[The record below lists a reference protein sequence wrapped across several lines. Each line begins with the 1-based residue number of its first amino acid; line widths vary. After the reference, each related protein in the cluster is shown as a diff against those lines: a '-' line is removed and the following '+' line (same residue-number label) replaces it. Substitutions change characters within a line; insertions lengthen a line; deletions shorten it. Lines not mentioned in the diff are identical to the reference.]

1 MSVLLVITAL
11 GILLLGYLIMRRIDN
26 FIAGGG
32 FVESWEG
39 RKKMGVLIF
48 GSHAAACAA
57 LNAGIQCTELT
68 EPALP
73 QDNGYYSAIFLLSEQ
88 ESENLVLCR
97 AVHREDPDLLIIVR
111 CADTRL
117 KEVYTKLGACHI
129 LSPDEPVEAML
140 SELWGI
146 LK

>member
-1 MSVLLVITAL
+1 MSALLVITAL
-11 GILLLGYLIMRRIDN
+11 GIIILGYLIMRRIDS
-26 FIAGGG
+26 FIADGG
-32 FVESWEG
+32 FIDSREG
-39 RKKMGVLIF
+39 RRKMGVLIF

-57 LNAGIQCTELT
+57 LNAGIQCTELV

-73 QDNGYYSAIFLLSEQ
+73 QNNGYYSAIFILSEH
-88 ESENLVLCR
+88 ESENLALCR
-97 AVHREDPDLLIIVR
+97 AAHQEDPDLCIIVR
-111 CADTRL
+111 CADSRL
-117 KEVYTKLGACHI
+117 KEVYTKLGACHV